1 MKRSEMLL
9 KMQRYHGTQ
18 WCMVEGGYITLTE
31 FYDNMLKM
39 QVELGMMP
47 TYSINREHWIWDR
60 TANGGNGGEMLVD
73 DIQVRYGWELE

>member
-39 QVELGMMP
+39 QQDLGMKAP
-47 TYSINREHWIWDR
+47 HSDKIYQEEVKIYIYPD
-60 TANGGNGGEMLVD
+60 GN
-73 DIQVRYGWELE
+73 QWETE